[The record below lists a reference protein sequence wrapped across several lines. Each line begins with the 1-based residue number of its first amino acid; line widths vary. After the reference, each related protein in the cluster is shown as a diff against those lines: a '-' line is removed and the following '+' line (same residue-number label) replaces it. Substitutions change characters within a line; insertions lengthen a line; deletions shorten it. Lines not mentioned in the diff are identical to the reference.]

1 LETNKQFSTVTEKGG
16 KSVVGLELNSID
28 RRMTDV
34 NNKVEDAWNYMK
46 DRFSNPFFY
55 SFVISWLVVNWE
67 ITIAFIF
74 YDSEMLLREG
84 FLSYKDYV
92 VAQGKTASDLY
103 WCPIMYASLYT
114 VFAPLSKQGLILFNS
129 LVFARG
135 NKMNLSILGKGK
147 ISIDKYI
154 SLQKSIEEKEGILED
169 RIASESD
176 NYTRLQEALN
186 EKTKIEAELEKS
198 QKSVNILTKG
208 TENVTSEREKL
219 IAKFNELQQKYKLA
233 TGQVK
238 VFEKGYEDD
247 KKTKSELDKLVR
259 ELNGEEAMK
268 MLQGRWTSQFH
279 NPSNGKSGG
288 EEILIEGSD
297 FSARRGK
304 SFVLV
309 AKIARAS
316 YNSYTGNISFTK
328 VLSEKHAFDSTFS
341 QRGKCLFNNLKVVN
355 HGEILNG
362 FEDEFLTI
370 TYTRFKSETS
380 VS

>member
-1 LETNKQFSTVTEKGG
+1 
-16 KSVVGLELNSID
+16 
-28 RRMTDV
+28 
-34 NNKVEDAWNYMK
+34 
-46 DRFSNPFFY
+46 
-55 SFVISWLVVNWE
+55 
-67 ITIAFIF
+67 
-74 YDSEMLLREG
+74 
-84 FLSYKDYV
+84 
-92 VAQGKTASDLY
+92 
-103 WCPIMYASLYT
+103 
-114 VFAPLSKQGLILFNS
+114 
-129 LVFARG
+129 
-135 NKMNLSILGKGK
+135 
-147 ISIDKYI
+147 
-154 SLQKSIEEKEGILED
+154 
-169 RIASESD
+169 
-176 NYTRLQEALN
+176 
-186 EKTKIEAELEKS
+186 
-198 QKSVNILTKG
+198 VNILTKG

-316 YNSYTGNISFTK
+316 YNSYAGNISFTK